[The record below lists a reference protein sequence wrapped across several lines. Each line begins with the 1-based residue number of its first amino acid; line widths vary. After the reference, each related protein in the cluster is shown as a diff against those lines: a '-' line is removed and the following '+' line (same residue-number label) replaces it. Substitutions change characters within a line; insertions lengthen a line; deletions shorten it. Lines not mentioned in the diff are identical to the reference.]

1 MSNKDYF
8 FIAGLL
14 AVFAACSSDDDMQS
28 AAGQQELVPVT
39 LSYQTQQADTRAAA
53 GLTLNDD
60 YIESGKEVTVQ
71 ISDYNVNEYTKYTYT
86 TGAAGA
92 LSLPPTNAPYYPLD
106 NTHIDI
112 LAYFPGDAGIV
123 FSIQPDQTTDAN
135 YVASDLMW
143 ATKLSNVG
151 KTTSPRTLTFNHK
164 MAKIRVNVTAG
175 TQISQINSVTLK
187 NVKPTVDFDQ
197 SDGTVTLKSDASAT
211 DVEMVKENTSA
222 SVSGAA
228 VIPAQTLTGALL
240 EIGVTKADATT
251 GTATY
256 AVDSKSFSENGV
268 YTLNITVSWPEV
280 GATTTVTDWDE
291 GGTAYV
297 MPLRPARVGD
307 LYFSDGTWGSAADF
321 PDKTPIGIVFCTP
334 TSAKDQALGYYQG
347 YVMALKD
354 VNGGAR
360 VGDWCV
366 SDLYNT
372 QVTDVLYNSKIRAV
386 QWENL
391 TTDLDGLTHC
401 RTALNGHTQS
411 DLRAID
417 YAMRYTPGAPTSTT
431 LLPNSGW
438 YLPSV
443 GQQYQ
448 WLIAFASSSTYYAN
462 IKNSSDW
469 AFDSGTF
476 ELNYANFPNA
486 SSDVK
491 SAMDT
496 YINNKLSTNTNKA
509 LYQSFVIGEYIWS
522 STELDASHIV
532 FLHFSLNGGIYLI
545 GSRPKHY
552 DCVARAV
559 LAF

>member
-1 MSNKDYF
+1 MSNKDFF

-123 FSIQPDQTTDAN
+123 FSIQSDQTTDAN

-280 GATTTVTDWDE
+280 GATTEVTDWDE
-291 GGTAYV
+291 NGTVNIYPTGSPFKTFTVGVVSFKMVYVKGGNYSMTYGNYNPSDNTKPNNVTVTGSLSDYYIGQTEVTNGLWYAVMGSKPPVWSSSGANNGQPSQADNFPVAYV
-297 MPLRPARVGD
+297 SWDQICTATTGFLDRLNAMAASQLPPGMTFQLPTEAQWQYAAMGGQYSNGYTYSGSNDIDNVAWYTSNSSTTTHQVATKGANELGLYDMTGNLWEWCEDYYAALPAGSLGADYVNTTTASHRVSRGGGW
-307 LYFSDGTWGSAADF
+307 YYAAVHC
-321 PDKTPIGIVFCTP
+321 P
-334 TSAKDQALGYYQG
+334 
-347 YVMALKD
+347 
-354 VNGGAR
+354 
-360 VGDWCV
+360 V
-366 SDLYNT
+366 SFRGYNT
-372 QVTDVLYNSKIRAV
+372 PSLQDY
-386 QWENL
+386 
-391 TTDLDGLTHC
+391 GLGF
-401 RTALNGHTQS
+401 RLA
-411 DLRAID
+411 LRA
-417 YAMRYTPGAPTSTT
+417 TPAP
-431 LLPNSGW
+431 
-438 YLPSV
+438 
-443 GQQYQ
+443 
-448 WLIAFASSSTYYAN
+448 
-462 IKNSSDW
+462 
-469 AFDSGTF
+469 
-476 ELNYANFPNA
+476 
-486 SSDVK
+486 
-491 SAMDT
+491 
-496 YINNKLSTNTNKA
+496 
-509 LYQSFVIGEYIWS
+509 
-522 STELDASHIV
+522 
-532 FLHFSLNGGIYLI
+532 
-545 GSRPKHY
+545 
-552 DCVARAV
+552 
-559 LAF
+559 